1 MRFQQRREAEA
12 MTTST
17 KRTVIPFENGFGAE
31 LSGIDLVKDDSQET
45 ADWVKDQLTQ
55 FAIVVLH
62 GQDMKAEDIARFGRQ
77 LGRIE
82 KHAFEQYRHDDVPEV
97 SYVTNRDKDG
107 NIDPFGVRRAEKWHF
122 DESYKKVPPQLT
134 LLHALQVP
142 KVKGGTE
149 FTDVRA
155 AYDQM
160 PPELATKVMDLVSV
174 FRVQVDHQP
183 VEAHHPTVYV
193 HPRSGRKVLLIS
205 PQHQVGFEGMENEEG
220 LALMDEILTWAIQQR
235 FRYYHQWIEGDVLM
249 WDQTATLHRNPV
261 DSDPNEPRIFLR
273 TIVQ

>member
-1 MRFQQRREAEA
+1 MTMSAE
-12 MTTST
+12 
-17 KRTVIPFENGFGAE
+17 RTVVPFDSGFGAE
-31 LSGIDLVKDDSQET
+31 LRGVDLVADDSQET
-45 ADWVKDQLTQ
+45 ADWVKEQLIQ
-55 FAIVVLH
+55 NAVVVLH
-62 GQDMKAEDIARFGRQ
+62 GQDMSAADIARFGRQ

-82 KHAFEQYRHDDVPEV
+82 KHAFQQYRHEDVEEV

-107 NIDPFGVRRAEKWHF
+107 NVDPFGVRRAEKWHF
-122 DESYKKVPPQLT
+122 DESYKNVPPQLT

-149 FTDVRA
+149 FADVRA
-155 AYDQM
+155 AYDTM
-160 PPELATKVMDLVSV
+160 PPALATKVKDLVSV
-174 FRVQVDHQP
+174 FRVRVDGEP
-183 VEAHHPTVYV
+183 VEAHHPTVYT

-220 LALMDEILTWAIQQR
+220 LEVMNEILEWAVQPK
-235 FRYYHQWIEGDVLM
+235 FRYYHNWVVGDVLL
-249 WDQTATLHRNPV
+249 WDQTQTLHRNPV